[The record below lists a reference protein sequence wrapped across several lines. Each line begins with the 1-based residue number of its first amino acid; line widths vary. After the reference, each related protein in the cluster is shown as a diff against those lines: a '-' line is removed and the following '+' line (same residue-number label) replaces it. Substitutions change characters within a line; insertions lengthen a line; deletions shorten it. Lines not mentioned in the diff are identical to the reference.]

1 MFETK
6 WLSVG
11 IVGTAALCVA
21 SAGSATGTQ
30 EESLATLSNIKGSV
44 LVDNGNNFATATE
57 GMSVGA
63 GSRIFVLEDGKVT
76 VALSDG
82 CQAEV
87 SGPAS
92 QAFEA
97 GITCED
103 LSAMQQGSLEKVAA
117 GAAESSQARL
127 LQQAATS
134 QLDERAL
141 GLGILGLAAV
151 GGVTWAATNDSG
163 NNNPSA
169 PPAQSTSTTTSLTPI
184 SPQ

>member
-1 MFETK
+1 
-6 WLSVG
+6 VG

-30 EESLATLSNIKGSV
+30 EDSLATLSNIKGSV
-44 LVDNGNNFATATE
+44 LVDNGKNFATATE

-76 VALSDG
+76 VALVGDR

-92 QAFEA
+92 QAFQP
-97 GITCED
+97 GLTCED
-103 LSAMQQGSLEKVAA
+103 LGAVQQGSLEKVAA

-134 QLDERAL
+134 QLDERTI
-141 GLGILGLAAV
+141 GLGILGAFAV
-151 GGVTWAATNDSG
+151 GGFAWGFSDQGSG
-163 NNNPSA
+163 SNPPPPVAQAQPA
-169 PPAQSTSTTTSLTPI
+169 PPLQPI